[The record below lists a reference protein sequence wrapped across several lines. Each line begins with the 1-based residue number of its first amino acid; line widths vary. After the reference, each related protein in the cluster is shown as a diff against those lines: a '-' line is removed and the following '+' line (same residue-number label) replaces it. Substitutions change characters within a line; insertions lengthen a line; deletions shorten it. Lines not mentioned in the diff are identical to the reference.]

1 MIGSPFRS
9 WSRRLFEMAI
19 GALIATVVLSLICT
33 LLRPLLPVFV
43 AFGGLAVVIGLVLR
57 WRLFQWRGW

>member
-9 WSRRLFEMAI
+9 WSRRLIEMAI
-19 GALIATVVLSLICT
+19 GAFVATVVLSLICT
-33 LLRPLLPVFV
+33 LLRPLFPVFV
-43 AFGGLAVVIGLVLR
+43 AFGGLATVIGLILR